1 MRYYAILCS
10 PKKGLIEDH
19 MTKMQGDIDKA
30 IELFNALNPLSPI
43 VTALQDKKLKNRLL
57 DKEYDRMING
67 QQIHY
72 SQIVGLSL
80 DEKVINAGY
89 SAHLL
94 FLDEA
99 QEINNASFS
108 LEA

>member
-94 FLDEA
+94 FLDKTL
-99 QEINNASFS
+99 SK
-108 LEA
+108 